1 MDIAA
6 MNVRITIQKNAVVTD
21 KIGNRTN
28 TWTDYYSCFATLSD
42 SMGKSNTEDAVAG
55 LIVDTSDISFTVRY
69 CKKAM
74 AVTTTG
80 YRILWNGEAYNIIK
94 IDHLNM
100 KKHALKFKC
109 EKVRS

>member
-6 MNVRITIQKNAVVTD
+6 MNVRITIQKNTVATD

-28 TWTDYYSCFATLSD
+28 TWTDYYSCFATISD
-42 SMGKSNTEDAVAG
+42 SMGKSNAEDAVAG
-55 LIVDTSDISFTVRY
+55 LIVDTSDISFTVRF

-80 YRILWNGEAYNIIK
+80 YRVLWNPPFISAVTITLVLAQTAN
-94 IDHLNM
+94 N
-100 KKHALKFKC
+100 
-109 EKVRS
+109 

>member
-1 MDIAA
+1 MDISA
-6 MNVRITIQKNAVVTD
+6 MNVRITFQKNTVITD
-21 KIGNRTN
+21 KIGNHAN
-28 TWTDYYSCFATLSD
+28 AWTDWYSCYATLSD
-42 SMGKSNTEDAVAG
+42 SMGKTNTEEAVAG

-69 CKKAM
+69 CQKAM

-80 YRILWNGEAYNIIK
+80 FRILWNGDTYNIVK

-109 EKVRS
+109 EKMRS

>member
-6 MNVRITIQKNAVVTD
+6 MNVRITIQKNAVITN

-28 TWTDYYSCFATLSD
+28 IWTDYYSCFATISD
-42 SMGKSNTEDAVAG
+42 SMGKSNAEKAVAG

-69 CKKAM
+69 CQKAM

-80 YRILWNGEAYNIIK
+80 YRVLWNGETYNIIK

-100 KKHALKFKC
+100 KKHALNFKC

>member
-6 MNVRITIQKNAVVTD
+6 MNVRIVFQKNAVVTD

-28 TWTDYYSCFATLSD
+28 SWTDYYSCYATLSD
-42 SMGKSNTEDAVAG
+42 SMGKSSAETAAAG
-55 LIVDTSDISFTVRY
+55 LIIDNSDISFTVRY

-74 AVTTTG
+74 AVDTTG
-80 YRILWNGEAYNIIK
+80 YRILWNGEPYNIVK
-94 IDHLNM
+94 VDHLNL
-100 KKHALKFKC
+100 KKNALKFKC

>member
-6 MNVRITIQKNAVVTD
+6 MNEQIVIQKNTVVTD
-21 KIGNRTN
+21 KIGNHKN
-28 TWTDYYSCFATLSD
+28 TWVDYYSCFCTISD
-42 SMGKSNTEDAVAG
+42 STGKSNAEESVAG
-55 LIVDTSDISFTVRY
+55 LIVDASDISFTVRY
-69 CKKAM
+69 CKEVM
-74 AVTTTG
+74 DISTTG
-80 YRILWNGEAYNIIK
+80 YRVLWRGDAYNILK

>member
-1 MDIAA
+1 MDIGA
-6 MNVRITIQKNAVVTD
+6 MNVRITFQKNAVATD
-21 KIGNRTN
+21 KIGNHKN
-28 TWTDYYSCFATLSD
+28 VWTDEYSCFATLSD
-42 SMGKSNTEDAVAG
+42 SMGKTNTEDAVAG
-55 LIVDTSDISFTVRY
+55 LIVDTSDISFTIRY

-80 YRILWNGEAYNIIK
+80 YRILWNDNVYNIVK

-109 EKVRS
+109 EKVRA